1 MKKLFQFIGAI
12 VTIIVVLLILI
23 PILLV
28 VIGVAVPV
36 VLSIIG
42 IALLFALI
50 IAAIG
55 GIIAMLTMWRF
66 RRDIKNNDFD
76 FEHHGKHYNVH
87 IDKHGASFKNRRDVT
102 EDDDT
107 LS

>member
-1 MKKLFQFIGAI
+1 
-12 VTIIVVLLILI
+12 
-23 PILLV
+23 
-28 VIGVAVPV
+28 
-36 VLSIIG
+36 
-42 IALLFALI
+42 
-50 IAAIG
+50 
-55 GIIAMLTMWRF
+55 MWRF

>member
-1 MKKLFQFIGAI
+1 MKKLFQFIGAV

-50 IAAIG
+50 VAAIG

-87 IDKHGASFKNRRDVT
+87 IDKKGASFKNRRDVT

>member
-1 MKKLFQFIGAI
+1 MKKLFQFIGAV

-50 IAAIG
+50 VAAIG

-76 FEHHGKHYNVH
+76 FEHHGKNYNVH
-87 IDKHGASFKNRRDVT
+87 IDKKGASFKNRRDVT
-102 EDDDT
+102 EE
-107 LS
+107 